1 MTTPALIATEI
12 LAGDLLATA
21 VPLESTPVT
30 GVLRDALDPG
40 ALSRIVLDSL
50 SKAGLYVTIAVGLTL
65 IFGLMGV
72 LNFAHG
78 SFAMFG
84 AYLGGVVMVVAVSS
98 GTGDLARFAIF
109 FGTAALVLA
118 LMTAVGGVVETKLI
132 RSVYD
137 RPPLF
142 QILLT
147 FGIVLVMDEAARI
160 VVEARGITPRSRW
173 EAPFDTLPSVLG
185 ARYDVFGSTIR
196 GIWVFEIAV
205 GIAIVV
211 GTYLF
216 LTRTRYGLYI
226 RAGSE
231 DGEMAQALGI
241 DIRRAFTLVFGLGT
255 GLAAF
260 SGIILMWDPRFGASV
275 PLGVEALLIAF
286 VVVII
291 GGLGTFKGTVVA
303 GVLVGFIDGFTTW
316 LLPNYSAVEFGLLSA
331 VLPGEWAIPMASS
344 LPEATMFLA
353 LVAVL
358 VVRPQGLYGVEE
370 VGGH

>member
-1 MTTPALIATEI
+1 MSLALLLGAEMPLDTTPVSE
-12 LAGDLLATA
+12 
-21 VPLESTPVT
+21 
-30 GVLRDALDPG
+30 VLVDAIDPG
-40 ALSRIVLDSL
+40 ALARIVLDSL
-50 SKAGLYVTIAVGLTL
+50 SKAGLYITIAVGLTL

-78 SFAMFG
+78 SFAMYG
-84 AYLGGVVMVVAVSS
+84 AYLGGVIMVVAVSS
-98 GTGDLARFAIF
+98 GTGDFSRLAIF
-109 FGTAALVLA
+109 FGTAAFVLA
-118 LMTAVGGVVETKLI
+118 LMTAVGGAVEKKLI
-132 RSVYD
+132 RPVYD

-147 FGIVLVMDEAARI
+147 FGLVLVMDEAARI
-160 VVEARGITPRSRW
+160 VVESRGITPRSRW
-173 EAPFDTLPSVLG
+173 EAPFDTLPAALS

-196 GIWVFEIAV
+196 GIWFFEIFV
-205 GIAIVV
+205 GVVVVV

-216 LTRTRYGLYI
+216 LTQTRYGLYI

-241 DIRRAFTLVFGLGT
+241 DIRQAFTLVFGLGT

-260 SGIILMWDPRFGASV
+260 AGVILMWDPRFGASV
-275 PLGVEALLIAF
+275 PLTIEALLIAF
-286 VVVII
+286 IVVII

-303 GVLVGFIDGFTTW
+303 GVLVGFIDGFMTW
-316 LLPNYSAVEFGLLSA
+316 LFDNYSAVEFEVLSA
-331 VLPGEWAIPMASS
+331 VLPGQWAITISS
-344 LPEATMFLA
+344 NLPEAMMFLA

-358 VVRPQGLYGVEE
+358 IVKPQGLYGVEE